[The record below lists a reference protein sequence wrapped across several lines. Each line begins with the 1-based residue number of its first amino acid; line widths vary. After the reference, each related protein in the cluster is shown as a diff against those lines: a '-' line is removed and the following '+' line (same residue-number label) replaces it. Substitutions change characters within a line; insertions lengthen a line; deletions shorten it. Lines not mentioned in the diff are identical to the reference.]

1 MKKRL
6 ILSFFYMGLIA
17 AIVGITATALVY
29 QSVLK
34 SEMGENLKNECEIVA
49 AGYSDL
55 SSYDRL
61 SVFASDILRITLI
74 DPSGKVLF
82 ESEAEAGNM
91 ENHLSR
97 PEISDALSSGSGFDI
112 RISDTIGI
120 EDYYY
125 AMRLGD
131 GNILRVSTDARSI
144 FAVVGRSFYLL
155 VLIVTLIIVFSV
167 LISVKLTSKI
177 LDPVGRLYSMIEKDE
192 EIDTSTVYPE
202 LVPMIDEISAQRRA
216 QESMRREFT
225 ANVSHEL
232 KTPLTSISG
241 YAEMIETGIAKDED
255 IKMFA
260 GKIKSEASRML
271 TLVSDI
277 IKLSQLDD
285 SETTELCDTIDLIT
299 IANEC
304 KDELELEA
312 QKKGVEIYIKGKSE
326 PFPGNYI
333 QLHEMIF
340 NLMDNAVKYNRT
352 NGNVDV
358 TVSGKTIR
366 ISDTGIGISEE
377 NKSRIFERFFR
388 VDKSRSRKGGGTGLG
403 LSIVRHI
410 AENHHAEINI
420 ESTMN
425 VGTDITV
432 HF

>member
-17 AIVGITATALVY
+17 AIVGITATTLVY

-125 AMRLGD
+125 AMKLSD
-131 GNILRVSTDARSI
+131 GNILRVSTDARSV

-255 IKMFA
+255 IKIFA

-285 SETTELCDTIDLIT
+285 PETTELGDTIDLIV

-312 QKKGVEIYIKGKSE
+312 QKKGVEIYVKGKGT
-326 PFPGNYI
+326 PFPGNYV

-403 LSIVRHI
+403 LSIVKHI

>member
-97 PEISDALSSGSGFDI
+97 LEISDALSNGSGFDI

-125 AMRLGD
+125 AMKLND
-131 GNILRVSTDARSI
+131 GNILRVSTDARSV

-177 LDPVGRLYSMIEKDE
+177 LDPVGRLYSLIEKDE

-260 GKIKSEASRML
+260 GKIKSEALRML

-299 IANEC
+299 VANEC

-312 QKKGVEIYIKGKSE
+312 QKKGVEIYIKGEGE

-358 TVSGKTIR
+358 TVTGKTIR

-377 NKSRIFERFFR
+377 NKGRIFERFFR

>member
-125 AMRLGD
+125 AMKLSD
-131 GNILRVSTDARSI
+131 GNILRVSTDARSV

-177 LDPVGRLYSMIEKDE
+177 LDPVGRLYSLIEKDE

-260 GKIKSEASRML
+260 GKIKSEALRML

-285 SETTELCDTIDLIT
+285 SETTQLCDTIDLIV

-312 QKKGVEIYIKGKSE
+312 RKKGVEIDVKGKGE

-377 NKSRIFERFFR
+377 NKGRIFERFFR

-403 LSIVRHI
+403 LSIVKHI

>member
-74 DPSGKVLF
+74 APSGKVLF

-125 AMRLGD
+125 AMKLSD
-131 GNILRVSTDARSI
+131 GNILRVSTDARSV

-177 LDPVGRLYSMIEKDE
+177 LDPVGRLYSLIEKDE

-333 QLHEMIF
+333 QLHEMII

-358 TVSGKTIR
+358 TVAGKTIR

-410 AENHHAEINI
+410 AENHHAESNI

>member
-61 SVFASDILRITLI
+61 YVFASDILRITLI

-82 ESEAEAGNM
+82 ESGAEAGNM

-125 AMRLGD
+125 AMKLSD
-131 GNILRVSTDARSI
+131 GNILRVSTDARSV

-255 IKMFA
+255 INTFA

-285 SETTELCDTIDLIT
+285 SETTQLCDTIDLIV

-312 QKKGVEIYIKGKSE
+312 RKKGVEIDVKGKGE

-403 LSIVRHI
+403 LSIVKHI

>member
-74 DPSGKVLF
+74 APSGKVLF

-125 AMRLGD
+125 AMKLSD
-131 GNILRVSTDARSI
+131 GNILRVSTDARSV

-177 LDPVGRLYSMIEKDE
+177 LDPVGRLYSLIEKDE

-326 PFPGNYI
+326 PFTGNYI
-333 QLHEMIF
+333 QLHEMII

-358 TVSGKTIR
+358 TVAGKTIR

>member
-17 AIVGITATALVY
+17 SIVGITATALVY

-97 PEISDALSSGSGFDI
+97 PEITEALSIGSGFDI

-125 AMRLGD
+125 AMKLHD
-131 GNILRVSTDARSI
+131 GNILRVSTDARSV

-177 LDPVGRLYSMIEKDE
+177 LDPVGRLYSLIEKDK

-216 QESMRREFT
+216 QEGMRREFT

-260 GKIKSEASRML
+260 GKIKSEALRML

-285 SETTELCDTIDLIT
+285 SETTELCDTIDLII

-312 QKKGVEIYIKGKSE
+312 RKKGVEIYIKGKGE
-326 PFPGNYI
+326 TFPGNYI

-340 NLMDNAVKYNRT
+340 NLMDNAIKYNRT

-358 TVSGKTIR
+358 TVSGKTIC

-403 LSIVRHI
+403 LSIVKHI
-410 AENHHAEINI
+410 AKNHHAEINI

-425 VGTDITV
+425 VGTDITI

>member
-17 AIVGITATALVY
+17 SIFGITSTVLVY
-29 QSVLK
+29 HNVLK
-34 SEMGENLKNECEIVA
+34 SEMSENLKNECEIVA

-55 SSYDRL
+55 SSFDRL
-61 SVFASDILRITLI
+61 TVFASDILRITLI
-74 DPSGKVLF
+74 DPAGNVLF
-82 ESEAEAGNM
+82 ESKAEAVSM
-91 ENHLSR
+91 ENHLKR
-97 PEISDALSSGSGFDI
+97 PEITEALANGSGFDI

-125 AMRLGD
+125 AMKLTD
-131 GNILRVSTDARSI
+131 GNILRVSTDARSV

-155 VLIVTLIIVFSV
+155 VLIVVLIIVFSV

-177 LDPVGRLYSMIEKDE
+177 LDPVGKLYSLIENDE
-192 EIDTSTVYPE
+192 EIDTTSVYPE
-202 LVPMIDEISAQRRA
+202 LVPMIDEICAQRRA

-241 YAEMIETGIAKDED
+241 YAEMIETGIAKNED
-255 IKMFA
+255 VKTFA

-285 SETTELCDTIDLIT
+285 SETTELSDTIDLAV

-312 QKKGVEIYIKGKSE
+312 SKKGVEIYVKGKGE
-326 PFPGNYI
+326 TFLGNYV

-358 TVSGKTIR
+358 TVSGNSIC
-366 ISDTGIGISEE
+366 IADTGIGISEE

-388 VDKSRSRKGGGTGLG
+388 VDKSRSRRGGGTGLG
-403 LSIVRHI
+403 LSIVKHI
-410 AENHHAEINI
+410 AENHHAEIKI

-425 VGTDITV
+425 VGTEITV